1 MKHASQNPGRL
12 LAVWELAVWEQ
23 RVGLRVAF
31 RHQLRDSGTISFS
44 KEIRCSCFREF
55 ETLKGRKKQTVRQL
69 LFSQIALFLF
79 PSLVCKPGEPFFLGQ
94 GAQSTSWL
102 GLPLRPLLGAWEEL
116 GIYSFHS
123 FCPGSFNFLP
133 SSLPHLLP
141 SFLFSPST
149 HIKNTAY
156 TTNDYK

>member
-1 MKHASQNPGRL
+1 M
-12 LAVWELAVWEQ
+12 
-23 RVGLRVAF
+23 GLRVAF

-69 LFSQIALFLF
+69 LFSQTVLFLF
-79 PSLVCKPGEPFFLGQ
+79 PSLVCRSGEPFFLGQ
-94 GAQSTSWL
+94 GALPTSWL

-116 GIYSFHS
+116 GIYAFHS
-123 FCPGSFNFLP
+123 FRLGSFNFLP

-141 SFLFSPST
+141 PFLWAILLPQPPSGICFSSCGVRHDPS
-149 HIKNTAY
+149 HLPCV
-156 TTNDYK
+156 